1 MQIKPIRIGKITAP
15 NNVFLAPMAGYTDYA
30 FRTLAL
36 SLGAGFCFTE
46 LVSAKGTVYKAGG
59 TAELLYCGN
68 CVADCNGDRA
78 CANGEKGFD
87 GEVAADNKED
97 NKKDGESVDEAEN
110 AAGNGVPDIKRT
122 AAQLFGRD
130 PYYMRAAA
138 ESDELKAFDVVDINM
153 GCPVPKIYKNGE
165 GSALLGDIRRAE
177 AVVKA
182 AVASGKTVT
191 VKIRTGLKRG
201 DDVATEFCRMAEA
214 SGASLVTIHGRVRED
229 YYSGEPDYA
238 AIARAKAAVN
248 IPIIANGGIFTEND
262 ADLMMNKT
270 GADGVMIARGAIE
283 DPLIFARLTGI
294 PASMTKKEFI
304 LKQLKLA
311 AERKG
316 DKKAA
321 VEFRKFAPYYL
332 KGMINAKNARIAL
345 SRAESVA
352 EIEKIINSVFI

>member
-68 CVADCNGDRA
+68 CGTDCNGKTA
-78 CANGEKGFD
+78 CANGKKGFD
-87 GEVAADNKED
+87 GEVAADNK
-97 NKKDGESVDEAEN
+97 KDSKTVGKVEN
-110 AAGNGVPDIKRT
+110 ADGNGVPDIKRT
-122 AAQLFGRD
+122 AAQLFGSD

-138 ESDELKAFDVVDINM
+138 ESEELKDFDVVDINM

-182 AVASGKTVT
+182 VVASGKTVT

-201 DDVATEFCRMAEA
+201 DDVVTEFCKMAEA

-238 AIARAKAAVN
+238 AIVRAKAAVN
-248 IPIIANGGIFTEND
+248 IPIIANGGIFTESD
-262 ADLMMNKT
+262 ADLMMDKT

-283 DPLIFARLTGI
+283 DPLIFSRLTGI
-294 PASMTKKEFI
+294 PAIMTKKEFI
-304 LKQLKLA
+304 LGQLKLA

-352 EIEKIINSVFI
+352 EIEEIINSVFI

>member
-1 MQIKPIRIGKITAP
+1 MQIKPIKIGKITAP

-46 LVSAKGTVYKAGG
+46 LVSAKGVVYKAGG
-59 TAELLYCGN
+59 TAELLYCGEN
-68 CVADCNGDRA
+68 RA
-78 CANGEKGFD
+78 
-87 GEVAADNKED
+87 
-97 NKKDGESVDEAEN
+97 GES
-110 AAGNGVPDIKRT
+110 AGSDINFT
-122 AAQLFGRD
+122 AAQLFGSD
-130 PYYMRAAA
+130 PYYIRAAA
-138 ESDELKAFDVVDINM
+138 ESEELKNFKVIDLNM

-165 GSALLGDIRRAE
+165 GSALLADILRAE

-182 AVASGKTVT
+182 AVASEKTVT

-201 DDVATEFCRMAEA
+201 DDVAAEFCKMAEA
-214 SGASLVTIHGRVRED
+214 SGASLVTVHGRVRED

-248 IPIIANGGIFTEND
+248 IPIIANGGIFTEKD
-262 ADLMMNKT
+262 ADSMSERT

-283 DPLIFARLTGI
+283 DPLIFSRLTGA

-304 LKQLKLA
+304 SAQLKSA

-332 KGMINAKNARIAL
+332 KGMTNAKSARIAL
-345 SRAESVA
+345 SRAESVS
-352 EIEKIINSVFI
+352 EITEIINALFE

>member
-68 CVADCNGDRA
+68 CGNGKSDRDGTARDEADRGA
-78 CANGEKGFD
+78 AGFD
-87 GEVAADNKED
+87 GA
-97 NKKDGESVDEAEN
+97 GCDEN
-110 AAGNGVPDIKRT
+110 MGVPYIKRT
-122 AAQLFGRD
+122 AAQLFGSD

-138 ESDELKAFDVVDINM
+138 ESEELKAFDVVDINM

-182 AVASGKTVT
+182 VVASGKTVT

-201 DDVATEFCRMAEA
+201 DDVATEFCKMAEA

-229 YYSGEPDYA
+229 YYSGEPDFA

-248 IPIIANGGIFTEND
+248 IPIIANGGIFTESD
-262 ADLMMNKT
+262 ADLMMDKT

-283 DPLIFARLTGI
+283 DPLILSRLTGI
-294 PASMTKKEFI
+294 PAIMTKKEFI
-304 LKQLKLA
+304 LGQLKLA

-332 KGMINAKNARIAL
+332 KGMANAKNARIAL
-345 SRAESVA
+345 SRAESVE
-352 EIEKIINSVFI
+352 EIEGIINGLFE